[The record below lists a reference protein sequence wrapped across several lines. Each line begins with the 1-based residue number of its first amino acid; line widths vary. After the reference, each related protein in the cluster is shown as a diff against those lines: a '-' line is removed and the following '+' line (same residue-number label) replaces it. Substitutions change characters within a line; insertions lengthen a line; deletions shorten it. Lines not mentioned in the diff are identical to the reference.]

1 VSTPVHERIR
11 AIVQREQ
18 SRLAAMS
25 EPAVSRRPAAG
36 KWCPKEV
43 LGHLVDSGG
52 NNLQRFVRAQLADSL
67 EFPGYEQE
75 RWVAVQ
81 DYAGADWP
89 LLLTLWAS
97 LNAHIARVVSR
108 IPEAKLAVPCRI
120 GGGEPLA
127 LEKVVQGYVD
137 HLEHHLHQL

>member
-1 VSTPVHERIR
+1 MSAPVHERIR
-11 AIVQREQ
+11 AIVEREER
-18 SRLAAMS
+18 RLAAMA
-25 EPAVSRRPAAG
+25 EPAVSRKPAAG

-67 EFPGYEQE
+67 DFPAYEQE

-81 DYAGADWP
+81 DYAGADWA
-89 LLLTLWAS
+89 LLLRLWAS
-97 LNAHIARVVSR
+97 LNAHIAHVVSS
-108 IPEAKLAVPCRI
+108 IPAARLTAPCRI
-120 GGGEPLA
+120 GGAAPLP

-137 HLEHHLHQL
+137 HLEHHLRQI

>member
-1 VSTPVHERIR
+1 MSAPVHERIR
-11 AIVQREQ
+11 AIVEREER
-18 SRLAAMS
+18 RLAAMA
-25 EPAVSRRPAAG
+25 EPAVSRKPAAG

-67 EFPGYEQE
+67 DFPGYEQE

-81 DYAGADWP
+81 DYAGADWA
-89 LLLTLWAS
+89 LLLRLWAS
-97 LNAHIARVVSR
+97 LNAHIAHVVSS
-108 IPEAKLAVPCRI
+108 IPAARLTVPCRI
-120 GGGEPLA
+120 GGAAPLP

-137 HLEHHLHQL
+137 HLEHHLRQI